1 MILDNSRFLGN
12 WGSLFKTSTFIS
24 LRIYVLDLLQDKI
37 KLGGKLTSVTY
48 DDLIE
53 RQLLKEKLLV
63 KFEMK
68 DLG

>member
-1 MILDNSRFLGN
+1 M
-12 WGSLFKTSTFIS
+12 
-24 LRIYVLDLLQDKI
+24 LDLLQDKI
-37 KLGGKLTSVTY
+37 KLGGKLTSVTC